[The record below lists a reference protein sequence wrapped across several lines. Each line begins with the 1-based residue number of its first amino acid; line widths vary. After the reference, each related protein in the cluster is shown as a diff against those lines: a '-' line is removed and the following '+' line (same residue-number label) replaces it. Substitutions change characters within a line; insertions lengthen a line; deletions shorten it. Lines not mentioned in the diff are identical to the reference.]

1 MNTNKNKMEIC
12 TLEFLGNKYFGKD
25 ITEEE
30 IRKIDITTIF
40 EEEMKK
46 HIENKELINMAIIGN
61 VTKGKST
68 VMLKIV
74 QDINKLLGRKM
85 SLDLVFL
92 MTLNSL
98 ILRQ

>member
-1 MNTNKNKMEIC
+1 MKVKLSPSTPVCSNFLEGKIMNTNKNKMEIC
-12 TLEFLGNKYFGKD
+12 TLEFLGIKYFGKD

-74 QDINKLLGRKM
+74 D
-85 SLDLVFL
+85 
-92 MTLNSL
+92 
-98 ILRQ
+98 